1 MEKKW
6 IQVFV
11 DDKDSEESVPMRFD
25 PEIIYGFKKL
35 NQYKTILFTKIGP
48 FVACEDYDHFCTR
61 LYSFVNNDDLETT
74 ETVTTKKRYLV
85 KRKPV
90 AEEETSY
97 YDNHQPE
104 TNS

>member
-1 MEKKW
+1 MGKKW

-11 DDKDSEESVPMRFD
+11 DDKDIEESVPMRFD

-35 NQYKTILFTKIGP
+35 TQYKTVLFTKIGA
-48 FVACEDYDHFCTR
+48 FTACEDYEHFCTR
-61 LYSFVNNDDLETT
+61 LFSFANDDDLETT
-74 ETVTTKKRYLV
+74 ETVTTKKRFLV

-90 AEEETSY
+90 VEETSY
-97 YDNHQPE
+97 YDSHQPE

>member
-1 MEKKW
+1 MGKKW

-25 PEIIYGFKKL
+25 PDIIYGFKKL
-35 NQYKTILFTKIGP
+35 TQYKTVLFTKIGA
-48 FVACEDYDHFCTR
+48 FTACEDYEHFCTR
-61 LYSFVNNDDLETT
+61 LFSFANDDDLETT

-85 KRKPV
+85 KRKQV
-90 AEEETSY
+90 EETSY